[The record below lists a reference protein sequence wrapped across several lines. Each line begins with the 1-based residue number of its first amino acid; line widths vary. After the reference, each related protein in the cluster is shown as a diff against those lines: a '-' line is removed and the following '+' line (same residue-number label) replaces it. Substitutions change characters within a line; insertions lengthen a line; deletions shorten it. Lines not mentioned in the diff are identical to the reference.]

1 MKGKIFLHS
10 VSATLLIFLT
20 AACAGGFRVNQVQ
33 FGISAAQ
40 ADLWEEA
47 IFRWKKVISTEPN
60 NASAHN
66 NLAVAFEK
74 KGMMKEAEIEYKVAS
89 ELAPKNRYIQSN
101 FDNFKK
107 RAEVKEEENNEK
119 K

>member
-1 MKGKIFLHS
+1 MKGKILLHS
-10 VSATLLIFLT
+10 VAAALLIVLT
-20 AACAGGFRVNQVQ
+20 AACAGDLRVNQIQ
-33 FGISAAQ
+33 FGIKAAQ

-47 IFRWKKVISTEPN
+47 IFRWKRVLSADPN
-60 NASAHN
+60 SAAAHN

-74 KGMMKEAEIEYKVAS
+74 KGLLKEAESEYKIAA

-101 FDNFKK
+101 YDNFKK
-107 RAEVKEEENNEK
+107 RSEDKKEESDEK

>member
-1 MKGKIFLHS
+1 MRP
-10 VSATLLIFLT
+10 VSAVLLIVL
-20 AACAGGFRVNQVQ
+20 ASACAGGFRVNQVQ

-47 IFRWKKVISTEPN
+47 IFRWKKALSTDPD
-60 NASAHN
+60 NAAAHN

-74 KGMMKEAEIEYKVAS
+74 KGMMKEAEIEYKIAS

-101 FDNFKK
+101 YDHFKK
-107 RAEVKEEENNEK
+107 RAEDKQEETNEK